1 MLYGNPMQLSD
12 MIPRVAILAVTLLG
26 VTTVA
31 WASGLRPPIRN
42 SGAVTTPDGVQVAV
56 LGQSCSQTVETELPG
71 NDLVEMTVQIEV
83 RNGTSQALGVHRDGF
98 RLTGADGRSIPTSTW
113 FASKPI
119 SIAPRQAETFEL
131 RFMSHGGLSC
141 SKEMTLESPSA
152 IVRGTGIAKIG
163 AIRFVAQ
170 SPVGGH

>member
-1 MLYGNPMQLSD
+1 
-12 MIPRVAILAVTLLG
+12 
-26 VTTVA
+26 
-31 WASGLRPPIRN
+31 
-42 SGAVTTPDGVQVAV
+42 VTTPDGVQVAV
-56 LGQSCSQTVETELPG
+56 LGQSCSQTVETDLPG

-83 RNGTSQALGVHRDGF
+83 RNGTPQALGLHRDGF
-98 RLTGADGRSIPTSTW
+98 RLTGADGRTIPTSTW

-152 IVRGTGIAKIG
+152 ILRGTEIAKIG

-170 SPVGGH
+170 LPVGGH

>member
-1 MLYGNPMQLSD
+1 MRISNTISRLT
-12 MIPRVAILAVTLLG
+12 IFAVATVG

-31 WASGLRPPIRN
+31 SASGLRPPIRN

-56 LGQSCSQTVETELPG
+56 LGQSCSQTVETDLPG
-71 NDLVEMTVQIEV
+71 NDLVEMTVEIEV

-119 SIAPRQAETFEL
+119 SIASRQAETFEL

-141 SKEMTLESPSA
+141 SQEMTLESPSA
-152 IVRGTGIAKIG
+152 IVRGTDIAKIG

-170 SPVGGH
+170 APVAGH

>member
-1 MLYGNPMQLSD
+1 MRFSNVIS
-12 MIPRVAILAVTLLG
+12 RAILVGVTTLG
-26 VTTVA
+26 ATTVA
-31 WASGLRPPIRN
+31 WECGLRPPVQN
-42 SGAVTTPDGVQVAV
+42 SGVVTTPEGVQVAV
-56 LGQSCSQTVETELPG
+56 LGQSCSQTVEPELPG

-83 RNGTSQALGVHRDGF
+83 RNGTSQALGLHRDGF

-119 SIAPRQAETFEL
+119 SIAPHQVETFEL

-152 IVRGTGIAKIG
+152 IVRGTEIAKIG

-170 SPVGGH
+170 APVAGH

>member
-1 MLYGNPMQLSD
+1 MLQRGAMRFSN
-12 MIPRVAILAVTLLG
+12 MITTVTVLAVTMLG

-56 LGQSCSQTVETELPG
+56 LGQSCSQTVETDLPG

-83 RNGTSQALGVHRDGF
+83 RNRTPEALGVHRDGF

-113 FASKPI
+113 FASKPM
-119 SIAPRQAETFEL
+119 SLPSQQVQTFEL

-152 IVRGTGIAKIG
+152 ILRGTEVAKIG

-170 SPVGGH
+170 PPIAGH